1 MSTACSTYSEQI
13 PFYVYGELTPERE
26 EAFEQHC
33 AGCPGC
39 SEDLARYR
47 KMMAAFDA
55 ARLPAP
61 ADLLSECRYTLAQ
74 TLDSEAASMAAA
86 GSARRSWWSEH
97 VHWLSHATI
106 GFRVPVGAMALVG
119 LGFFGAKIA
128 PDFGSHAAQAG
139 LMNVRSVQTDS
150 SGQVQIAVDDTRRKT
165 VSGSVDDPNIRK
177 LLIDALHDTS
187 NAGVRV
193 ESADMLKDHCALADV
208 RNALTDRLLNDPNPG
223 VRLKAMDGLK
233 RFSSDPEVR
242 KTLTS
247 VLVSDVNPGVRIQA
261 IDLLTARRDESLVGV
276 LQTVMQKEDN
286 QYVRLKVRNALED
299 MRASVGTF

>member
-1 MSTACSTYSEQI
+1 MSAACSTYSEQI
-13 PFYVYGELTPERE
+13 PFYVYGELTPDRE
-26 EAFEQHC
+26 ETFEQHC
-33 AGCPGC
+33 ASCSGC
-39 SEDLARYR
+39 SEELDRYR
-47 KMMAAFDA
+47 KMMAALDA
-55 ARLPAP
+55 ARLPVP
-61 ADLLSECRYTLAQ
+61 ADLLGECRYALAQ
-74 TLDSEAASMAAA
+74 ALDSEAASLAAA
-86 GSARRSWWSEH
+86 GRVRGS
-97 VHWLSHATI
+97 WLSHATI
-106 GFRVPVGAMALVG
+106 GFRVPVGAMALVA
-119 LGFFGAKIA
+119 LGFFGAKIS
-128 PDFGSHAAQAG
+128 PDLGLHAAQAG

-150 SGQVQIAVDDTRRKT
+150 SGQVQIAVDDTRRKI

-208 RNALTDRLLNDPNPG
+208 RDALTDRLLNDPNPG

-247 VLVSDVNPGVRIQA
+247 VLVNDVNPGVRIQA
-261 IDLLTARRDESLVGV
+261 IDLLTAQRDESLVGV